1 MRVRLLILLFALAAA
16 LLLQPAVVSAQTEQI
31 LDFHSEV
38 WVMPDSSLR
47 VIETITVD
55 AAGNQIRH
63 GIYRDFPT
71 RYHDAFNNNYVVD
84 FQALGAARDSAGE
97 PFRVEAVFNGE
108 RIYIGDPRALVP
120 RGRHVYTLDYTT
132 KRQLGF
138 FKDHDELFWNVTGNG
153 WGFVIRQVSATVHLP
168 GNISAED
175 VKLSGFTGPQG
186 SREAQLTSSTEEGA
200 FQFAATRVL
209 GPHEGLTILLMWP
222 KGYFAEPTASQK
234 IEFFVRDNGSVL
246 LLAGGL
252 LVLLLYYFIAWSS
265 IGRDPEKGVIMP
277 FYEPPPELSPAGMRY
292 LMRMGFDNKTFASAI
307 LDMGVRGYLTIK
319 QQAGS
324 YTLYTTGKDNRVLNP
339 DEKQI
344 AASLFDG
351 RNQIWLHNENHVAI
365 AAAIK
370 SLKKWLAA
378 AEQKTYFVTNS
389 RYMIAPVV
397 ISIATFVAALLTIGV
412 GQTAGGI
419 FICFWLTF
427 WTLGVS
433 ALMFT
438 VYKAWQSVA
447 AGPKTT
453 AAEVTG
459 VGYAIFISCF
469 SIPFLF
475 GEVMGFTF
483 LLKLSSPAL
492 VVFLIIA
499 CVLHAVFFHL
509 LKAPTFAGRRLMDK
523 VEGFKMFLGAVDGD
537 RLNRIPAPDQSTAAF
552 EKFLPYAMALDVEKT
567 WADKFSGVLG
577 AAGTAP
583 GANSSVYT
591 PSFYS
596 GNGWK
601 GFTGASF
608 ASSFGSSLTSA
619 ISSSS
624 TAPGSGGGGGS
635 GGSGGGGGGG
645 GGGGW

>member
-1 MRVRLLILLFALAAA
+1 MRVRVLILLVAIAAA
-16 LLLQPAVVSAQTEQI
+16 LLLQPALVSAQTEQI
-31 LDFHSEV
+31 LDFHSEI
-38 WVMPDSSLR
+38 WLMPDSSLR

-71 RYHDAFNNNYVVD
+71 RYHDALNNNHVVD
-84 FQALGAARDSAGE
+84 FQVLGAARDSNGE
-97 PFRVEAVFNGE
+97 PFRIEAISNGK
-108 RIYIGDPRALVP
+108 RIYLGDPRSLVP

-132 KRQLGF
+132 TRQLGF

-153 WGFVIRQVSATVHLP
+153 WGFTIQHASATVHLP

-186 SREAQLTSSTEEGA
+186 SREAQLTSSIEGGA
-200 FQFAATRVL
+200 FQFATTRVL
-209 GPHEGLTILLMWP
+209 GPHEGLTILLIWP
-222 KGYFAEPTASQK
+222 KGYFAEPTTTQQLQ
-234 IEFFVRDNGSVL
+234 FFVRDNGSVL
-246 LLAGGL
+246 LLTVGLIVL
-252 LVLLLYYFIAWSS
+252 LVYYSVAWSAV
-265 IGRDPEKGVIMP
+265 GRDPEKGVIMP
-277 FYEPPPELSPAGMRY
+277 FYDPPPELSPAGMRY

-307 LDMGVRGYLTIK
+307 LDMAVRGFLIIK

-324 YTLYTTGKDNRVLNP
+324 YTLYTTGKDNRVLTP

-344 AASLFDG
+344 AACLFDG

-370 SLKKWLAA
+370 SLKKWLAT
-378 AEQKTYFVTNS
+378 AEQKIYFVTNS
-389 RYMIAPVV
+389 RYMIAPMVV
-397 ISIATFVAALLTIGV
+397 SIATFVAALLTIGI

-438 VYKAWQSVA
+438 VYKAWKTVA
-447 AGPKTT
+447 TGPKTA

-459 VGYAIFISCF
+459 VGYAMFITCF

-492 VVFLIIA
+492 VIFLIIA
-499 CVLHAVFFHL
+499 CALHAVFFHL

-537 RLNRIPAPDQSTAAF
+537 RLDRIPSPDQSTAVF

-567 WADKFSGVLG
+567 WADKFSGVFG
-577 AAGTAP
+577 TAATAP
-583 GANSSVYT
+583 GSNSPAYT

-596 GNGWK
+596 GNGWN